1 MTLLRSYA
9 TISDLLEGL
18 IGLRIPLPV
27 FSFGFFVALAFLIAA
42 WLLTKELKRKENQGL
57 LSPVKEDLVVGEPPS
72 FTEVAINAIIGGLLG
87 FKFGVILSDY
97 NAFSSNP
104 QELIFSSEGSILG
117 ALIGAALLGYLK
129 YYEKKKQQL
138 PKPQKK
144 KVDVFPHQRVGDIVV
159 LAAVFGILGAK
170 IFSNFEEPNGW
181 QDFFRDPLGNFF
193 SGLTIYGGLIL
204 GAAAVIWFARRKK
217 IGVLHLGD
225 AVAPA
230 LILAYGIGRI
240 GCQVS
245 GDGDWGIYNSAYVT
259 AEDGSIV
266 EADDSTFIQVLEAY
280 PTYFSYSF
288 SDREDIPHTSF
299 RAPSWMPVSWVA
311 QNFAH
316 NVNDDGLPLPDCEG
330 KFCSVL
336 PVPVFPTAMYET
348 IMSVLLFGLLWV
360 LRKRI
365 AVPGVLFALYIFMT
379 GLERFWIEKIRV
391 NNIVSFAG
399 MKATQAEFISVGL
412 MLFALGFLL
421 VLIRRNRTLTVGK

>member
-42 WLLTKELKRKENQGL
+42 WLLTKELKRKEKQGL

-117 ALIGAALLGYLK
+117 ALIGAAFLGYLK

-138 PKPQKK
+138 PKPEKK
-144 KVDVFPHQRVGDIVV
+144 KVNVFPHQRVGDIVV

-217 IGVLHLGD
+217 ICVLHLGD
-225 AVAPA
+225 AAAPA

-421 VLIRRNRTLTVGK
+421 VLIKRNRTLTVGK

>member
-42 WLLTKELKRKENQGL
+42 WLLTKELKRKEKQGL

-117 ALIGAALLGYLK
+117 ALIGAAFLGYLK

-138 PKPQKK
+138 PKPEKK
-144 KVDVFPHQRVGDIVV
+144 KVNVFPHQRVGDIVV

-217 IGVLHLGD
+217 ICVLHLGD
-225 AVAPA
+225 AAAPA

-288 SDREDIPHTSF
+288 SDREDIPYTSF

-421 VLIRRNRTLTVGK
+421 VLIKRNRTLTVGK

>member
-1 MTLLRSYA
+1 M
-9 TISDLLEGL
+9 
-18 IGLRIPLPV
+18 
-27 FSFGFFVALAFLIAA
+27 
-42 WLLTKELKRKENQGL
+42 
-57 LSPVKEDLVVGEPPS
+57 
-72 FTEVAINAIIGGLLG
+72 
-87 FKFGVILSDY
+87 
-97 NAFSSNP
+97 
-104 QELIFSSEGSILG
+104 
-117 ALIGAALLGYLK
+117 
-129 YYEKKKQQL
+129 
-138 PKPQKK
+138 
-144 KVDVFPHQRVGDIVV
+144 

-217 IGVLHLGD
+217 ICVLHLGD
-225 AVAPA
+225 AAAPA

-421 VLIRRNRTLTVGK
+421 VLIKRNRTLTVGK